1 MTDFIMTMLM
11 ITLLNVLFG
20 SVAFITLMFF
30 IKKSEEKKKSKVASE
45 LINGRIINIREYSM
59 SMKDYLHIVEITPVI
74 SMPVISIIEKSII
87 ETEAI
92 PVYAK
97 AKSKHGFSGS
107 RQRLTRMKV
116 RGNRHNATDS
126 TLPDILVRN
135 YQQTINDSGAH
146 NAQFEFHRL
155 TVPCG

>member
-20 SVAFITLMFF
+20 AAAFITLMFF
-30 IKKSEEKKKSKVASE
+30 IKKSEEKKKSKVVSE

-74 SMPVISIIEKSII
+74 SIIGKSII

-97 AKSKHGFSGS
+97 AKSKHGFSG
-107 RQRLTRMKV
+107 RRPRLTRMKV

-135 YQQTINDSGAH
+135 YQQTINDSGAQ
-146 NAQFEFHRL
+146 NTQFEFHRL